1 MAKNWLNA
9 TNMTLHPLVQTLWG
23 YIKKYPVEINQI
35 NAGSAQCDFE
45 SSYGNALSRHLRKV
59 KEKSN
64 KCNQCDYATS
74 EASNLRIHF
83 KTHTREKFKKFD
95 FVSSHADNLRK
106 HLKTRSGEKL
116 NKCNQCD
123 FASYQAETLRKRI
136 WKL

>member
-1 MAKNWLNA
+1 M
-9 TNMTLHPLVQTLWG
+9 
-23 YIKKYPVEINQI
+23 EINQI

-45 SSYGNALSRHLRKV
+45 SSYGNALSGHLRKV

-95 FVSSHADNLRK
+95 FASTHADNLTK
-106 HLKTRSGEKL
+106 HLKTCSGEKL

-123 FASYQAETLRKRI
+123 FASSQAETLRKRI
-136 WKL
+136 